1 MEKEFEFR
9 ELEGWQWH
17 KTWMIP
23 TITVTVLP
31 ENAKSAGNF
40 TFPPNTYI
48 TVMCVRPGNRTPEK
62 FFITET
68 GLQGVTSQQAEVGRH
83 VFTGLKFT
91 ETSYKQEGSKFNL
104 VVALLYKEEGDMHP
118 SVIDCKISPPI
129 YVDSRFRCS
138 DALKVPVRASV
149 GQGADQLQCVLP

>member
-91 ETSYKQEGSKFNL
+91 ETSYKQEVAKFLLREASLTLLSPCYTKKKAICTLPSSTVRYRRRFTWIPGS
-104 VVALLYKEEGDMHP
+104 
-118 SVIDCKISPPI
+118 
-129 YVDSRFRCS
+129 
-138 DALKVPVRASV
+138 
-149 GQGADQLQCVLP
+149 GAATP